1 MSNKT
6 LKSLLIISTM
16 IIAILVGLLISETIN
31 MSDMKKAQHTNISS
45 TKATAVIQPADVSE
59 YGYTED
65 GCLILI
71 CNRTNK
77 EFVKKLTI
85 KDTLYMP
92 VEQ

>member
-1 MSNKT
+1 MSNDT
-6 LKSLLIISTM
+6 LKRLLGLATLVIGIIG
-16 IIAILVGLLISETIN
+16 ALLISEVIN
-31 MSDMKKAQHTNISS
+31 MSDMEKAQNTNIIS
-45 TKATAVIQPADVSE
+45 TKAAAVIQPADVSE